1 MDNWNAFLEKKVNVS
16 VAFSKAYV
24 DGGSVPHVYSGIVK
38 SINNDSIILSD
49 VSTVQGFNKTVNL
62 NNILINKNYIIY
74 IEEM

>member
-1 MDNWNAFLEKKVNVS
+1 MDNWNAFLGKKVNVS
-16 VAFSKAYV
+16 VAFSNGYQH
-24 DGGSVPHVYSGIVK
+24 GGSVPHVYSGIVK

>member
-1 MDNWNAFLEKKVNVS
+1 MDNWNAFLGKKVNVS
-16 VAFSKAYV
+16 VAFSKGFV
-24 DGGSVPHVYSGIVK
+24 EGGSVPHVYSGIVK

-49 VSTVQGFNKTVNL
+49 VSTVLGFNKTVNL